1 MDTLPLISINHCL
14 LLEHF
19 QDLYLLFQWEIKTM
33 SNLPYGDN
41 IYTKGLFLLCLM
53 FCLDPFG
60 LYDPELLTPISQT
73 VVSEMQQN

>member
-1 MDTLPLISINHCL
+1 
-14 LLEHF
+14 
-19 QDLYLLFQWEIKTM
+19 M